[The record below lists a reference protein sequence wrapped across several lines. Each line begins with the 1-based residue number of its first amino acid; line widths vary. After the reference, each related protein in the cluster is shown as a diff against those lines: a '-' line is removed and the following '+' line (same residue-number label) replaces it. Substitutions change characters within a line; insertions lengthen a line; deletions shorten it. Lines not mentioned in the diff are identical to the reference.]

1 MTEKEAVKQLK
12 KFWKANGWYVIRNQ
26 QNIGSHKGLA
36 DFTVIKNG
44 VVIFVE
50 VKSDKGRQSPAQKL
64 FEKDIVKHGGYYCVC
79 RSVDDFLFYDNYVY
93 DECYELEQG
102 EDL

>member
-1 MTEKEAVKQLK
+1 MNEKEAIKELK
-12 KFWKANGWYVIRNQ
+12 KYWKANGWYVIRNQ

-36 DFTVIKNG
+36 DFTVIKDG
-44 VVIFVE
+44 LVIFVE
-50 VKSDKGRQSPAQKL
+50 VKGDKGRQSQAQKE
-64 FEKDIVKHGGYYCVC
+64 FGNNIKKHGGYYCVC
-79 RSVDDFLFYDNYVY
+79 YCVLDFLFFVY